1 MAMNW
6 WFVAGMLIGVVAV
19 GLGLLL
25 SMTIWPQGDAPP
37 TAEIPAG
44 QAPPAP
50 ATPATQASP
59 TARSETLPTIP
70 PRPPSPQPAR
80 RNTTGWQMIAAGRLR
95 EAQDQFLQ
103 TLLTSPDEQD
113 AMRGLIVV
121 RRRLA
126 GQDPV
131 NLRRQAAAYEQA
143 MARRAETEEHYT
155 VEAMA
160 MLARANLLAA
170 GEIEAERGSRGQP
183 SAPSPPAFD
192 PQPSPTRQVRQQ
204 PTVSPIARA
213 VPTPARIPP
222 QPVLRTPPPAP
233 VPPQPALRT
242 PPAATPAPQA
252 SIAEPSPDANEPFY
266 LVQVGPISD
275 AGRVSEIAGELTL
288 SGYAAAVSRRGD
300 SQSFQV
306 VSETLPRSVA
316 RRRAQAL
323 TALGFR
329 SRLVSVTRG
338 VAQLEFGVFP
348 SLEGAEA
355 LAGRIRTHGY
365 RATVVRAAGSL
376 YMITLGPYRQ
386 SVTDTIV
393 RLIRSR
399 FGAGLAVT
407 VNAAP

>member
-1 MAMNW
+1 
-6 WFVAGMLIGVVAV
+6 
-19 GLGLLL
+19 
-25 SMTIWPQGDAPP
+25 
-37 TAEIPAG
+37 
-44 QAPPAP
+44 
-50 ATPATQASP
+50 
-59 TARSETLPTIP
+59 
-70 PRPPSPQPAR
+70 
-80 RNTTGWQMIAAGRLR
+80 
-95 EAQDQFLQ
+95 
-103 TLLTSPDEQD
+103 
-113 AMRGLIVV
+113 MRGLIVV

-131 NLRRQAAAYEQA
+131 TLRRQAAAYEQA

-170 GEIEAERGSRGQP
+170 GEIEAERAKSPP
-183 SAPSPPAFD
+183 SPVALTPPPAAVRPPPTPAAAPSPDRPGRQRPTIP
-192 PQPSPTRQVRQQ
+192 PQ
-204 PTVSPIARA
+204 ARV
-213 VPTPARIPP
+213 VPTPARVPP
-222 QPVLRTPPPAP
+222 QPVLRTPTPAP
-233 VPPQPALRT
+233 VPPRPALQT

-266 LVQVGPISD
+266 LVQVGPITD
-275 AGRVSEIAGELTL
+275 VGRVSEIAGELTL

-306 VSETLPRSVA
+306 VSETLPQSVA

-329 SRLVSVTRG
+329 SRLVSGARG

-393 RLIRSR
+393 KLIRSR
-399 FGAGLAVT
+399 FGAGLGVT